1 LLRDKPDCAFAIRC
15 VHRYIL
21 TEEEKSGKRFVCGRL
36 SFLPPPEGWWVSRKD
51 FYEMNVLNNPNNL
64 WMFPEDADHA
74 LFHQRVDAGLR
85 LAKLPAIEQA
95 NYNTAYEVRYS
106 ELSEPQKRIVEKVA
120 HELGWPTQR
129 AGEDYK
135 R

>member
-1 LLRDKPDCAFAIRC
+1 
-15 VHRYIL
+15 
-21 TEEEKSGKRFVCGRL
+21 
-36 SFLPPPEGWWVSRKD
+36 
-51 FYEMNVLNNPNNL
+51 MNVLNNPNNF
-64 WMFPEDADHA
+64 WMFPNDADHT

-85 LAKLPAIEQA
+85 LARLPQLPEAAYQ
-95 NYNTAYEVRYS
+95 TAYEVRYS
-106 ELSEPQKRIVEKVA
+106 DLSEKQKQFVEKIA